1 MRTGAD
7 ARKYVI
13 GLAYVCIVTA
23 LESSVRYSGGR
34 TRDLTALRLQ
44 TAKPRSPPSMPDKS
58 CFAVVL
64 VLR

>member
-7 ARKYVI
+7 ARQYVTD
-13 GLAYVCIVTA
+13 LAFVCIVMGPKK
-23 LESSVRYSGGR
+23 SMRYSGGG

-44 TAKPRSPPSMPDKS
+44 TAKTRDALSMPEDS
-58 CFAVVL
+58 CCAVVL